1 MAFER
6 AKEYIEKHGLGG
18 NIMEFNESSATV
30 SEAAI
35 AIGCD
40 EDEIGKTLSFMIK
53 EEPILILVS
62 GNSRIDNAKF
72 KKEFNVK
79 AQMIKFDKVE
89 EYIGHAVGGVCPFGV
104 NEGVKIYL
112 DVSLK
117 THDIIYP
124 AVGSSNS
131 AVKLTL
137 SELEEITNFEKWV
150 DVCKE
155 KEEN

>member
-1 MAFER
+1 MTID
-6 AKEYIEKHGLGG
+6 EYIAQLKKLKSFHNGSYG
-18 NIMEFNESSATV
+18 ESIDFAVDSIRKCQRIAK
-30 SEAAI
+30 AI
-35 AIGCD
+35 
-40 EDEIGKTLSFMIK
+40 
-53 EEPILILVS
+53 
-62 GNSRIDNAKF
+62 
-72 KKEFNVK
+72 
-79 AQMIKFDKVE
+79 DKVE

-117 THDIIYP
+117 KHDIIYP
-124 AVGSSNS
+124 AVGSANS